1 MPKIS
6 PTIFREYDIRG
17 LVDQDLTEDA
27 VGLVGRALGTTIR
40 ERGGKRAAVG
50 RDCRESGPRFGRAII
65 EALRSTGVDVVDLGV
80 VPTPLTYFAAHT
92 LDVDGICM
100 ITGSHNPPEYN
111 GLKVGLGSATFHGE
125 EIQALRRLCESGRF
139 AVGQGAVTTHDVV
152 TPYRDYVRRNLKLGN
167 RRLKVVIDA
176 GNGTGG
182 VVAVPLF
189 EALGFDVV
197 PLFIEMDGR
206 FPNHHPDPT
215 VEKNLQALKDKVLEV
230 KADVGIA
237 YDGDADRVGA
247 VDEKGNVLWGDQIM
261 ILFSRALLAEQPGA
275 AIVGEVKADV
285 GIAYDGDADR
295 VGAVDEKGNVLW
307 GDQIMILFSR
317 ALLAEQ
323 PGAAIVGEVKC
334 SFTLYDE
341 IAKHGGRPIMW
352 KAGHS
357 LIKAKMKE
365 EGAVLAGEMS
375 GHIFFANRWFGFD
388 DGIYSSARLLEL
400 LTRTD
405 EPMSS
410 LLADVPKTF
419 STPELRV
426 DCAEDKK
433 FEVVRRAQEWFKARY
448 DAVTVDGVRVV
459 FPDGWGLVRA
469 SNTQPLLVLRFEAKT
484 PERAAEIEQLVR
496 GKLTEIFRE
505 VGA

>member
-1 MPKIS
+1 MTMPKLS

-17 LVDQDLTEDA
+17 LVDQDLTEEA
-27 VGLVGRALGTTIR
+27 VHLVGKALGTRIR
-40 ERGGKRAAVG
+40 EAGGRKAAVG
-50 RDCRESGPRFGRAII
+50 RDARLSGPRFAHAMIS
-65 EALRSTGVDVVDLGV
+65 ALTSTGVDVLDLGI

-92 LDVDGICM
+92 TDVDGICM

-111 GLKVGLGSATFHGE
+111 GLKVGLGSATYHGE
-125 EIQALRRLCESGRF
+125 EIQALRHLAESGRF
-139 AVGQGAVTTHDVV
+139 AQGTPGTV
-152 TPYRDYVRRNLKLGN
+152 TPYDVVGPYRAYVKENLRLGK
-167 RRLKVVIDA
+167 RRLKVVVDA

-189 EALGFDVV
+189 ESLGVEVV

-215 VEKNLQALKDKVLEV
+215 VERNLEHLKAKVRETR
-230 KADVGIA
+230 ADLGIA

-275 AIVGEVKADV
+275 T
-285 GIAYDGDADR
+285 
-295 VGAVDEKGNVLW
+295 
-307 GDQIMILFSR
+307 
-317 ALLAEQ
+317 
-323 PGAAIVGEVKC
+323 IVGEVKC
-334 SFTLYDE
+334 SMTLYDD
-341 IAKHGGRPIMW
+341 IAKRGGRAIMW

-365 EGAVLAGEMS
+365 EKALLAGEMS
-375 GHIFFANRWFGFD
+375 GHIFFAHRWFGFD
-388 DGIYSSARLLEL
+388 DGIYSSARLVEL
-400 LTRTD
+400 LSRAD
-405 EPMSS
+405 APLSA
-410 LLADVPKTF
+410 LLADVPRTE

-426 DCAEDKK
+426 DCPEEKK
-433 FEVVRRAQEWFKARY
+433 FEVVRRAQEFFKARY
-448 DAVTVDGVRVV
+448 ETVTVDGVRVV

-469 SNTQPLLVLRFEAKT
+469 SNTQPLLVLRFEATTKA
-484 PERAAEIEQLVR
+484 RLDEIARLIR
-496 GKLTEIFRE
+496 GKVDEILRE

>member
-1 MPKIS
+1 MPKLS

-17 LVDQDLTEDA
+17 LVDRDLTAEA
-27 VGLVGRALGTTIR
+27 VHLVGKALGTRIR
-40 ERGGKRAAVG
+40 EAGGRKAAVG
-50 RDCRESGPRFGRAII
+50 RDARLSGPVFAKEVIS
-65 EALRSTGVDVVDLGV
+65 ALRSTGVDVLDLGI

-92 LDVDGICM
+92 AGVDGICM

-111 GLKVGLGSATFHGE
+111 GLKLGLGAATYHGE
-125 EIQALRRLCESGRF
+125 EIQALRRLAESGKF
-139 AVGQGAVTTHDVV
+139 ATGAGSLSPYDVV
-152 TPYRDYVRRNLKLGN
+152 GPYRAYVKGNLRFGK

-189 EALGFDVV
+189 ESLGLDVV
-197 PLFIEMDGR
+197 PLFVEMDGR

-215 VEKNLQALKDKVLEV
+215 VEKNLEQLRAKVKETG
-230 KADVGIA
+230 ADVGIA

-261 ILFSRALLAEQPGA
+261 ILFSRALLAE
-275 AIVGEVKADV
+275 V
-285 GIAYDGDADR
+285 
-295 VGAVDEKGNVLW
+295 
-307 GDQIMILFSR
+307 
-317 ALLAEQ
+317 

-334 SFTLYDE
+334 SFTLYDD
-341 IAKHGGRPIMW
+341 IAKRGGRPIMW

-365 EGAVLAGEMS
+365 EKALLAGEMS
-375 GHIFFANRWFGFD
+375 GHIFFAHRWFGFD

-400 LTRTD
+400 LSRTD
-405 EPMSS
+405 APLSS
-410 LLADVPKTF
+410 LLADVPRTE

-426 DCAEDKK
+426 ECPEDKK
-433 FEVVRRAQEWFKARY
+433 FEVVRRAQEFFAARY
-448 DAVTVDGVRVV
+448 EAVTVDGVRVV

-484 PERAAEIEQLVR
+484 GERLGQIERLVR
-496 GKLTEIFRE
+496 GKVDEIMRDL
-505 VGA
+505 GA